1 MLVLMIGS
9 GELAVP
15 VMRATSVVVAIVS
28 QE

>member
-15 VMRATSVVVAIVS
+15 VMSATSVVVAIVS